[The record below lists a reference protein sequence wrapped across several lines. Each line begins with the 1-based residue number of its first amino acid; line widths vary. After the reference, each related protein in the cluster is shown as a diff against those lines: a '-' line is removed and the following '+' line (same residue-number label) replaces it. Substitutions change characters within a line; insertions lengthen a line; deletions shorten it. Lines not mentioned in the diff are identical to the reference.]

1 MEMNLQT
8 LENLSKEKLIEY
20 INEYI
25 KTDFSKI
32 VQLLYRIDVSEATIK
47 KTLQAHPDLDAAIL
61 LADLIIERLAATKK
75 ARESFASALP
85 KIEDDAERL

>member
-61 LADLIIERLAATKK
+61 LADLIIERLAITKK
-75 ARESFASALP
+75 AREQFSQGNISD
-85 KIEDDAERL
+85 EEERW

>member
-1 MEMNLQT
+1 MEMDIQT

-75 ARESFASALP
+75 AREQFSQGNISD
-85 KIEDDAERL
+85 EEERW

>member
-1 MEMNLQT
+1 MNVQT

-47 KTLQAHPDLDAAIL
+47 ITLQAHPNLDAAIL
-61 LADLIIERLAATKK
+61 LADLIIERLAITKK
-75 ARESFASALP
+75 AREQFSQGNISD
-85 KIEDDAERL
+85 EEERW

>member
-1 MEMNLQT
+1 MEMNIQT

-32 VQLLYRIDVSEATIK
+32 LQLLYRIDVSEATIK

-75 ARESFASALP
+75 AREQFSQGNISD
-85 KIEDDAERL
+85 EEERW

>member
-1 MEMNLQT
+1 MEMNVQT

-61 LADLIIERLAATKK
+61 LADLIIERLAITKK
-75 ARESFASALP
+75 AREQFSQGNISD
-85 KIEDDAERL
+85 EEERW

>member
-1 MEMNLQT
+1 MEMNIQT

-75 ARESFASALP
+75 AREQFSQGNISD
-85 KIEDDAERL
+85 EEERW

>member
-61 LADLIIERLAATKK
+61 LADLIIERLMATQK
-75 ARESFASALP
+75 ARKQFSQGNIS
-85 KIEDDAERL
+85 DDEERW

>member
-1 MEMNLQT
+1 
-8 LENLSKEKLIEY
+8 LIEY

-75 ARESFASALP
+75 AREQFSQGNISD
-85 KIEDDAERL
+85 EEERW

>member
-1 MEMNLQT
+1 MEMNVQT

-61 LADLIIERLAATKK
+61 LADLIIERLAVTKK
-75 ARESFASALP
+75 AREQFSQGNISD
-85 KIEDDAERL
+85 EEERW

>member
-1 MEMNLQT
+1 MEMNIQT

-75 ARESFASALP
+75 AREQFSQGIISD
-85 KIEDDAERL
+85 EEERW

>member
-75 ARESFASALP
+75 AREKFSQGNISD
-85 KIEDDAERL
+85 EEERW

>member
-1 MEMNLQT
+1 MEMNIQT

-47 KTLQAHPDLDAAIL
+47 KTLQDHPDLDAAIL

-75 ARESFASALP
+75 AREQFSQGNIS
-85 KIEDDAERL
+85 EEERW